1 MKPIQK
7 PVNNKVTSCEDVSST
22 CVIWDGPALSFAC
35 MNIEICK
42 GDSIN
47 IALYE
52 LFKMMCQLLEKT
64 DISLIDST
72 CLFDLPSEPDTFE
85 ELLNLIIQKLCD
97 QDITVLSL
105 EDVENRTYSANLPY
119 CLQNVNDVLTVTKL
133 PIDQYFNKVAFSM
146 CEPIAQLDDN
156 LIEIADIQV
165 QIALL
170 DAEITAVCAPIAGL
184 EVTPV
189 CSAPAIPTLINK
201 ALEALESAFCSYRNF
216 TGTPDELSKAI
227 ALDCPNLNTLSA
239 LSNTNTMSDIY
250 GWVNTPTNVAQS
262 MNNLWLTICD
272 IRSAIRNILIGCCV
286 NSPCLSF
293 IVFYELVFDTN
304 NNQWMDIVFNDGV
317 YPPPSP
323 MPGLNGTQTIIKKLN
338 SPLYYDG
345 SVVAPGWIATDFPTI
360 GNVIITINDGS
371 SDIVLDTGFTI
382 VDLMYFAGPTGGK
395 YRFNY
400 TPDYDYNAPVKSIK
414 IEFDYTWLNT
424 SPPIYV
430 PPPAVATCEECACCC
445 TYSITNGIY

>member
-1 MKPIQK
+1 
-7 PVNNKVTSCEDVSST
+7 
-22 CVIWDGPALSFAC
+22 

-286 NSPCLSF
+286 DSPCLSF
-293 IVFYELVFDTN
+293 IVFYELQFDP

-317 YPPPSP
+317 YPAPSP
-323 MPGLNGTQTIIKKLN
+323 MPGLNGTQTIIKKLDR
-338 SPLYYDG
+338 STYYDG
-345 SVVAPGWIATDFPTI
+345 SGVAPGWIATDFPTI
-360 GNVIITINDGS
+360 GNVSITINDGS
-371 SDIVLDTGFTI
+371 GDIVLDTGSTL

-414 IEFDYTWLNT
+414 IEFTYEWLNPA
-424 SPPIYV
+424 PPV
-430 PPPAVATCEECACCC
+430 PGGTTCEECGCCC
-445 TYSITNGIY
+445 TYSIINGIY

>member
-1 MKPIQK
+1 
-7 PVNNKVTSCEDVSST
+7 
-22 CVIWDGPALSFAC
+22 
-35 MNIEICK
+35 
-42 GDSIN
+42 
-47 IALYE
+47 
-52 LFKMMCQLLEKT
+52 
-64 DISLIDST
+64 
-72 CLFDLPSEPDTFE
+72 
-85 ELLNLIIQKLCD
+85 
-97 QDITVLSL
+97 
-105 EDVENRTYSANLPY
+105 
-119 CLQNVNDVLTVTKL
+119 LTVTKL

-286 NSPCLSF
+286 DSPCLSF
-293 IVFYELVFDTN
+293 IVFYELQFDP

-317 YPPPSP
+317 YPAPSP
-323 MPGLNGTQTIIKKLN
+323 MPGLNGTQTIIKKLDR
-338 SPLYYDG
+338 STYYDG
-345 SVVAPGWIATDFPTI
+345 SGVAPGWIATDFPTI
-360 GNVIITINDGS
+360 GNVSITINDGS
-371 SDIVLDTGFTI
+371 GDIVLDTGSTL

-414 IEFDYTWLNT
+414 IEFTYEWLNPA
-424 SPPIYV
+424 PPV
-430 PPPAVATCEECACCC
+430 PGGTTCEECGCCC
-445 TYSITNGIY
+445 TYSIINGIY

>member
-170 DAEITAVCAPIAGL
+170 DDEITAACAPIAGL

-272 IRSAIRNILIGCCV
+272 IRSAIRNTLIGCCEF
-286 NSPCLSF
+286 SPCLSF
-293 IVFYELVFDTN
+293 VVFYELQFDLI
-304 NNQWMDIVFNDGV
+304 NNQWMDIIFNDGV
-317 YPPPSP
+317 YPIIPPL
-323 MPGLNGTQTIIKKLN
+323 MPGLNGTQTIIKDLN
-338 SPLYYDG
+338 LKK
-345 SVVAPGWIATDFPTI
+345 IAH
-360 GNVIITINDGS
+360 
-371 SDIVLDTGFTI
+371 
-382 VDLMYFAGPTGGK
+382 
-395 YRFNY
+395 
-400 TPDYDYNAPVKSIK
+400 
-414 IEFDYTWLNT
+414 
-424 SPPIYV
+424 
-430 PPPAVATCEECACCC
+430 
-445 TYSITNGIY
+445 